1 MTTTS
6 STALAPTDPKTVVP
20 PVRPGVVRRDGLI
33 RRLLEAGDT
42 RIVSVVA
49 PAGYGKSTV
58 LAQWAAEDPRPF
70 AWITL
75 DQRDDDPVVLLR
87 SVLASLERQQVT
99 EATAALARAGRVRSW
114 SSLLPDVVAAVS
126 SSDRPYVLVFD
137 DVHLLSGQS
146 LDVLGTLVRTV
157 PDGVQLVLSGRR
169 EIIPLVARGRAR
181 GDVLELGAS
190 DLALTDE
197 EAVALVRAS
206 GLEVTEDTVA
216 ELRRRTEGW
225 AAGLYL
231 AVLAARASGA
241 LPLVDASVDRFVEDY
256 LRTEHLAHVP
266 KRQLSFLARS
276 SVFDRMC
283 AELCDAVLERRDSR
297 RVIETIEQSNLFLV
311 PLDHE
316 RRWFRYHELF
326 RAALRRE
333 LDRVDP
339 GAAETLW
346 LRAAD
351 WCEANALPEDAMAY
365 AVASGDTDR
374 MARLLES
381 LSFPLYRSGRM
392 ATLEPWFERFDD
404 GALLARYPMVGVL
417 GALLHA
423 LRGRTFQAE
432 RWIDAAARAA
442 DTSGPLADGSPSIRP
457 WLAGVEAILCRHG
470 PERMGADAAIAVA
483 ELGPLSPFRPPAM
496 WLHATARLLQGDAA
510 GADAELEHAVEAAA
524 AAGASFAGITA
535 VAQRALLALGRDD
548 VALARALIDGADDF
562 VRDVPYEDYMPMALV
577 LVAHARTDIREGD
590 TGRALQHLASA
601 QRLRPYLAPAIP
613 FLGVQTLVEMARA
626 YLALGAVNDAEAA
639 LFDAREV
646 LRHRPDL
653 GVLRDD
659 VEDVRRQVAASK
671 HGDLGR
677 SPGLT
682 AAELRLLPLLTTHLT
697 FREIGERL
705 FVSRNTVKTEAISI
719 YRKLGATSR
728 GEAVRRAAEL
738 GLVEPTIAE
747 MPRITPS
754 A

>member
-1 MTTTS
+1 MI
-6 STALAPTDPKTVVP
+6 P
-20 PVRPGVVRRDGLI
+20 PVRPGVVRRDALI
-33 RRLLEAGDT
+33 RRLLDSGDR
-42 RIVSVVA
+42 RIVSVSA
-49 PAGYGKSTV
+49 PAGYGKSTL

-70 AWITL
+70 AWIGL
-75 DQRDDDPVVLLR
+75 DERDDDPVLLLR
-87 SVLASLERQQVT
+87 YVLASLERQSLT
-99 EATAALARAGRVRSW
+99 DTTAARSRGERVRSW

-126 SSDRPYVLVFD
+126 ASDRPYVLVVD
-137 DVHLLSGQS
+137 DVHVLSGGS
-146 LDVLGTLVRTV
+146 LDALGALARTIR
-157 PDGVQLVLSGRR
+157 DGVQLVLSGRT
-169 EIIPLVARGRAR
+169 EITALISRGRAQ
-181 GDVLELGAS
+181 GQVLELNAS
-190 DLALTDE
+190 ELALTNE
-197 EAVALVRAS
+197 EAAELVRDS
-206 GLEVTEDTVA
+206 GLQVDDDTVA

-231 AVLAARASGA
+231 AVLAARATGS
-241 LPLVDASVDRFVEDY
+241 LPLMDISVDRFVDDY

-276 SVFDRMC
+276 SVFDRMS

-339 GAAETLW
+339 GAAEVLRF
-346 LRAAD
+346 RAAD
-351 WCEANALPEDAMAY
+351 WCEANGLLEDAMAY

-374 MARLLES
+374 MARLLE
-381 LSFPLYRSGRM
+381 LFSFPLYRSGRM
-392 ATLEPWFERFDD
+392 ATLEPWLERFDD
-404 GALLARYPMVGVL
+404 GALLAQYPMVGVL

-432 RWIDAAARAA
+432 RWLDAAAWSAG
-442 DTSGPLADGSPSIRP
+442 TSGPLADGSPSLRP
-457 WLAGVEAILCRHG
+457 WVAGVEAMLCRHG
-470 PERMGADAAIAVA
+470 PERMRADATVAVA
-483 ELGPLSPFRPPAM
+483 ELGPLSPFRAPAM
-496 WLHATARLLQGDAA
+496 WLYATARLLQGDAA
-510 GADAELEHAVEAAA
+510 GSDAELEQAVEAAA

-548 VALARALIDGADDF
+548 VALARALIDRADDF
-562 VRDVPYEDYMPMALV
+562 VHDIPYEDYMPMALV
-577 LVAHARTDIREGD
+577 LVAEAHTDIREGEIE
-590 TGRALQHLASA
+590 RALQHLASA
-601 QRLRPYLAPAIP
+601 QRLRPYLTPAVP

-626 YLALGAVNDAEAA
+626 YLALGAVNDAKVA

-653 GVLRDD
+653 GVLRDE
-659 VEDVRRQVAASK
+659 VEDVRRHVAASEN
-671 HGDLGR
+671 GDLGS

-682 AAELRLLPLLTTHLT
+682 VAELRLLPLLTTHLT
-697 FREIGERL
+697 FGEIGERL

-728 GEAVRRAAEL
+728 GEAVERAVEL
-738 GLVEPTIAE
+738 GLVEPTLAE
-747 MPRITPS
+747 APRVTPS
-754 A
+754 G